1 VSVRT
6 LARLFAFA
14 DVIAAVDELITD
26 ADDYRRVLSET
37 WSECLALCVCKALVR
52 VTKGWACV

>member
-1 VSVRT
+1 M
-6 LARLFAFA
+6 FAFA
-14 DVIAAVDELITD
+14 ADFA
-26 ADDYRRVLSET
+26 ADDEETADDDRRVLLET